1 MMNNYKN
8 LNHFF
13 LFYNCIKIQKEAA
26 IMDDF
31 GEEVFVPKPILLGIL
46 GNRSDVTYDIFHEK
60 ILNPVLSTLGRMPE
74 RLILPSE
81 AASSALFNNWGKKM
95 RLASITYE
103 TDWFRLGKKAGI
115 VRDNRIVSESTH
127 LIVFLGKRSEHYLK
141 KAEQL
146 AKKGKN
152 IFTVSSD
159 YEIEMLTLCE
169 QPALLPSPSP
179 QIPQKS
185 CEPPVARESKLNKR
199 KAPGC
204 QQLLNQ

>member
-1 MMNNYKN
+1 
-8 LNHFF
+8 
-13 LFYNCIKIQKEAA
+13 
-26 IMDDF
+26 MDEF
-31 GEEVFVPKPILLGIL
+31 GEEVFTPKPILLGIL

-60 ILNPVLSTLGRMPE
+60 ILNPVLGTLGRMPE

-95 RLASITYE
+95 KLASITYE

-185 CEPPVARESKLNKR
+185 CEPPVARESKLNRR

>member
-1 MMNNYKN
+1 
-8 LNHFF
+8 
-13 LFYNCIKIQKEAA
+13 
-26 IMDDF
+26 
-31 GEEVFVPKPILLGIL
+31 
-46 GNRSDVTYDIFHEK
+46 
-60 ILNPVLSTLGRMPE
+60 MPE

-103 TDWFRLGKKAGI
+103 TDWFRLGKKASI

-146 AKKGKN
+146 AKKGK
-152 IFTVSSD
+152 IVFTVSNN
-159 YEIEMLTLCE
+159 YEIEMLSAYE
-169 QPALLPSPSP
+169 APSPSP
-179 QIPQKS
+179 QSPQKS
-185 CEPPVARESKLNKR
+185 CEPPVDRASKLNKR
-199 KAPGC
+199 RAPGC